1 MYEWLTDYDFMGDRR
16 LGVKIYDII
25 SANDGDVAI
34 AAAMEEVLERV
45 PDACCLDIG
54 ADEGWWS
61 LFARNKSSF
70 AEIIAFEPNPLN
82 YTKLIKN
89 TKDKNIQTV
98 NKAVSDK
105 DGYLFFELGD
115 GGTNSRQKESAS
127 NNLVKLECTPIKQF
141 IESKENLVIKI
152 DTEGHDIIIVNT
164 LLPYV
169 DNIDTLIFEFTIY
182 WYENKEEA
190 IQVLYTLQ
198 KHFNHIY
205 LTNRRGL
212 PQFTKLSSSTNLE
225 ELFYEFHVIKYQV
238 DIICTNVAFTK
249 IPTRTI

>member
-61 LFARNKSSF
+61 LFARKKSSL

-82 YTKLIKN
+82 YTKLIQN
-89 TKDKNIQTV
+89 TKNKNIQTV

-105 DGYLFFELGD
+105 DGHLFFELGD
-115 GGTNSRQKESAS
+115 GGTNSRQ
-127 NNLVKLECTPIKQF
+127 NQNVTDNLVKLECTPIRQF
-141 IESKENLVIKI
+141 IESKEKLVVKI
-152 DTEGHDIIIVNT
+152 DTEGHDIIIVKT
-164 LLPYV
+164 LLPFV
-169 DNIDTLIFEFTIY
+169 EKIDTLIFEFTIY

-198 KHFNHIY
+198 KHFKHMY
-205 LTNRRGL
+205 FTNRRGL
-212 PQFTKLSSSTNLE
+212 PQFIKLSSSTNLE
-225 ELFYEFHVIKYQV
+225 ELCFEFNVIKYQV
-238 DIICTNVAFTK
+238 DIIFTNNEFTK
-249 IPTRTI
+249 IPTRTV